1 MSTNRFKHISL
12 SELRELVNLRE
23 ARRLSGFNRVILW
36 FNYACIICLLLS
48 VSAKYISPQL
58 FWFPAFF
65 GLAFPFLFL
74 ANFIF
79 IVYWILIGKRTAIFP
94 ILAFIIAF
102 PNCLRFVQISSKSST
117 PADLKVTSYNSMLF
131 DLYNWKKNK
140 DSRNQILSEL
150 AELSSDIVCLQE
162 YYNSEEE
169 NDFHNTDTLTTLL
182 NLKYNHVE
190 YTATL
195 RETDHWGIATFSR
208 YPIINKG
215 KILFNTRS
223 NNLCI
228 YSDILVGK
236 DTLRVYNVHLQS
248 ISFSKSDN
256 KFLND
261 VVSEKDAQDE
271 MTNSKNILRRLKRA
285 FVKRAEQVQMIKASM
300 ANCPYKIILCG
311 DFNDT
316 PASYAYEQFRE
327 NLKDCFVERG
337 LGFGRTYAGSW
348 PQFRIDYILH
358 DPKIK
363 CLNFKRQSET
373 LTDHYPITAYLKL

>member
-1 MSTNRFKHISL
+1 
-12 SELRELVNLRE
+12 
-23 ARRLSGFNRVILW
+23 
-36 FNYACIICLLLS
+36 

-169 NDFHNTDTLTTLL
+169 NDFHNTLNTT
-182 NLKYNHVE
+182 
-190 YTATL
+190 T
-195 RETDHWGIATFSR
+195 
-208 YPIINKG
+208 
-215 KILFNTRS
+215 
-223 NNLCI
+223 
-228 YSDILVGK
+228 
-236 DTLRVYNVHLQS
+236 
-248 ISFSKSDN
+248 
-256 KFLND
+256 
-261 VVSEKDAQDE
+261 
-271 MTNSKNILRRLKRA
+271 
-285 FVKRAEQVQMIKASM
+285 
-300 ANCPYKIILCG
+300 
-311 DFNDT
+311 
-316 PASYAYEQFRE
+316 
-327 NLKDCFVERG
+327 
-337 LGFGRTYAGSW
+337 
-348 PQFRIDYILH
+348 
-358 DPKIK
+358 
-363 CLNFKRQSET
+363 
-373 LTDHYPITAYLKL
+373 